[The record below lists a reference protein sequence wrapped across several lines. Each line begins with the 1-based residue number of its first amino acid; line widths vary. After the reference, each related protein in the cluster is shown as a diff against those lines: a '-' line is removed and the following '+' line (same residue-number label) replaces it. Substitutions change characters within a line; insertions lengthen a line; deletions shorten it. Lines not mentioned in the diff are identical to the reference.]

1 MMKTLKRLLVI
12 AIAAVTTLSLASC
25 GGEDKET
32 EQAKLPDWIYVPEYM
47 ELEGEGSYW
56 NMRQAGD
63 YLYYELNEYEPEKGS
78 KESIVRRSLKD
89 GTSETIPVTAADGG
103 EYNMNGFQIGEDG
116 SLYIILVK
124 WSYDENTR
132 ESSNQY
138 ILMKKDASGNEVFR
152 EEISETLKQEGAEY
166 VNSFA
171 VDGQGR
177 TYLTAETKVLLFDGE
192 GKFRGSLDVGSGMS
206 GWINGIG
213 RGGDGKVYT
222 CCYSHSGDSGGYALQ
237 EIDFE
242 KRAVAKTYEGFPD
255 SNGNGALVP
264 GGENVFL
271 VNGSSGVYEY
281 SLETQS
287 AELLFNWLD
296 SDINGTYVNGIGLL
310 EDGRIL
316 AVINDWGTGGYSV
329 AMLTKT
335 PSSEVPQKELLV
347 IGTLG
352 SSSEL
357 TAAAVNFNKSS
368 DKYRVMIKEYI
379 DTMNWTET
387 SYTDGINNFNNA
399 IVSGNCPDI
408 IEMSSL
414 NVEQLAASGAL
425 ENVMPYLEGSG
436 TLKKEDYLE
445 NILEGYTYDGVL
457 VGIPKTFYIQTVVG
471 SAADLGEEPGWTL
484 EEIIQYANENP
495 NARLFDYG
503 TRVSMMQTLL
513 RYNESQF
520 VDWKERKCSFTSQEF
535 LDLLEFVKRFPEQAD
550 YNSEVSTPRLIERGE
565 VLLDQVHLSD
575 FRDIQMYNEIFKGKA
590 NFIGFPNADGGTG
603 CAMYASGIFSIS
615 TKSKQKDGAWA
626 FIESYL
632 STESERFSWGF
643 PSNKVKLEEKL
654 EEAVKVETYTWVD
667 ENGVEHEEV
676 ASGGGSIGYQD
687 GWSYEYHT
695 PTREEAEQTM
705 ALIRSAKPRASQDS
719 QIMSIITEEA
729 EAFFAGQKS
738 AAEAADVI
746 QRRAQTYVDENS

>member
-1 MMKTLKRLLVI
+1 MKKILKRLPAI
-12 AIAAVTTLSLASC
+12 ALAAVTALSLAAC
-25 GGEDKET
+25 GGKDT
-32 EQAKLPDWIYVPEYM
+32 ESEEAKLPDFIYVPEYM
-47 ELEGEGSYW
+47 ELDGNGNYYS
-56 NMRQAGD
+56 MRQAGD
-63 YLYYELNEYEPEKGS
+63 YLYYELNEYEPGGQGS

-89 GTSETIPVTAADGG
+89 GTSETIPVTASDE
-103 EYNMNGFQIGEDG
+103 EYYMNTFQVGADG
-116 SLYIILVK
+116 SLYIILVN
-124 WSYDENTR
+124 WSYNESTG

-138 ILMKKDASGNEVFR
+138 YLLKKDASGNEIFR
-152 EEISETLKQEGAEY
+152 EEISETMKQEGAEY

-192 GKFRGSLDVGSGMS
+192 GKFRGSLDVGSGMG

-222 CCYSHSGDSGGYALQ
+222 YCYSYNGESGGYALQ

-255 SNGNGALVP
+255 SSGNGDLVP
-264 GGENVFL
+264 GGESSFL
-271 VNGSSGVYEY
+271 VSNGTGVYEY
-281 SLETQS
+281 SLETQT

-316 AVINDWGTGGYSV
+316 AMINDSGTGGYSV
-329 AMLTKT
+329 ATLTKT
-335 PSSEVPQKELLV
+335 PSSEIPQKELLV
-347 IGTLG
+347 IGTLS

-379 DTMNWTET
+379 DAMNWTET

-408 IEMSSL
+408 IDLSSL
-414 NVEQLAASGAL
+414 NVEQLVAGGAL
-425 ENVMPYLEGSG
+425 ESVLPYLEGSG

-457 VGIPKTFYIQTVVG
+457 VGIPKTFYVQTVVG

-484 EEIIQYANENP
+484 AEIIQYANEHP
-495 NARLFDYG
+495 KARLFDYG

-513 RYNESQF
+513 RYNEGQF

-535 LDLLEFVKRFPEQAD
+535 LDLLEFVKRFPEEAEYD
-550 YNSEVSTPRLIERGE
+550 SEVSTPRLIERGE

-575 FRDIQMYNEIFKGKA
+575 FRDIQMYNEFFKGKA
-590 NFIGFPNADGGTG
+590 CFIGFPNADGGAG
-603 CAMYASGIFSIS
+603 CAMYASGIFAIS

-667 ENGVEHEEV
+667 EDGVEHEEV
-676 ASGGGSIGYQD
+676 ASGGGSIGYGD
-687 GWSYEYHT
+687 GWTYEYHT

-705 ALIRSAKPRASQDS
+705 ALIRAAKPRASQDS

-729 EAFFAGQKS
+729 EAFFSGQKS
-738 AAEAADVI
+738 AAETADVI